1 MAFEMFR
8 ELWEHQNASAKNRA
22 KAMQK
27 ELSLADRK
35 IGQLLDRIV
44 DANNDTLIQ
53 AYEKRVKDLE
63 SHKIE
68 MKGKID
74 NCDRPAEDFGKF
86 FRTAF
91 EFLANPCNLW
101 DSNRLEDRRAV
112 LKMVFAEKLPY
123 HRIEGFRTAKTT
135 LPFNVL
141 GDFSLGKNGMVS
153 PSGFEPET
161 S

>member
-1 MAFEMFR
+1 
-8 ELWEHQNASAKNRA
+8 
-22 KAMQK
+22 MQK

-44 DANNDTLIQ
+44 DANSDTLIQ

-68 MKGKID
+68 MREKID
-74 NCDRPAEDFGKF
+74 NCGRPAEDFGRF

-91 EFLANPCNLW
+91 EFLANLCNLW
-101 DSNRLEDRRAV
+101 AFDRLEDRRAV

-123 HRIEGFRTAKTT
+123 HRKDGFRTAKTT

-141 GDFSLGKNGMVS
+141 GDFSLGKNKMVT
-153 PSGFEPET
+153 PSGFEPLA
-161 S
+161 SRLGILRSILLSYGAK